1 MTGNGAP
8 PIPFRLDGNPGRD
21 PVSRQQALY
30 RQQNNNYD
38 NGKRI
43 KTTYEKIRELQ
54 PVVQRPGNKGRPGR
68 AVARERLHDNKAIRL
83 CHLGEDAAPARRHV
97 QGDRRPERI
106 LPPAHPQVV
115 PLALGRTRGGIRQ
128 GVCRRDPLQA
138 EGQGR
143 QERR

>member
-54 PVVQRPGNKGRPGR
+54 PVV
-68 AVARERLHDNKAIRL
+68 
-83 CHLGEDAAPARRHV
+83 
-97 QGDRRPERI
+97 
-106 LPPAHPQVV
+106 
-115 PLALGRTRGGIRQ
+115 
-128 GVCRRDPLQA
+128 
-138 EGQGR
+138 
-143 QERR
+143 